1 MNTRMSWKRSMQTQK
16 SRSKP
21 GLTAQTRRSIDLSPL
36 FIAVVAALFSAHP
49 LHAGELHGPYTDS
62 SYFTTVNFGST
73 SHWLQ
78 AWRGYLETVPAHWFL
93 NGVGVAVQSRPNDSA
108 TYDMVF
114 QHLSRNG
121 VSITRTEYGWGG
133 IDYETGRM
141 KDRTANKLRIFLAGC
156 RKWHIRPVL
165 LLNAH
170 HGAPCPRYRINRIT
184 VTRTAQAGERTVD
197 LESVDRIIPNY
208 SGLHGLPGKKSSKAA
223 GHLIT
228 NIAGNTVTLS
238 QPLQETLHKDSTVTI
253 TTLKY
258 RPFSDPT
265 GEDYRETVDGWNAY
279 IAELATRAAEFL
291 GTTDAADKG
300 FDMEIWN
307 ELTFGSNYLYINWYY
322 DPPLQEY
329 EEKSIWSNLVRETTD
344 FADNHPEL
352 FSGVA
357 FNNGFGNT
365 IPWPASSKMPK
376 RIRAIGRHPYPKFR
390 TFPEDRHKRP
400 LNALGK
406 RDSSFTPTYTALFPE
421 LQGTWLKTESTLRE
435 GAPITNMVY
444 KTAHGRYARPEAP
457 CYSWFTECGFGP
469 GWYDIDNPQR
479 ALYLKAKWFSRMYV
493 FYLNKG
499 NEKVVLFSWN
509 HGKEDT
515 DLAVASKAFMD
526 YVESHDTYPAQDESL
541 TSPGLRTVRR
551 ITGAMKDDLDTTL
564 THHTTRPLE
573 VVSIRDDHD
582 HFQWQGDGTPEH
594 PTMYNRE
601 CLAILPFQV
610 NQTKFVVPYYVMT
623 RDIRTDLAPEEYTV
637 RLSGIHGLKAHIT
650 AYDPIADDSV
660 QVSVTDRST
669 TDVEI
674 TTAAVDYPRLLIID
688 ESDDTR
694 VSPAHGSSPHP
705 VNLITVSP
713 VPGGLLIRGA
723 GHGPTTIQILDC
735 RGRIIARKTRITQ
748 YPTVLPTGRSAEGV
762 YIVRIT
768 STTTTFVRRFLM
780 RKN

>member
-1 MNTRMSWKRSMQTQK
+1 MQST
-16 SRSKP
+16 KP
-21 GLTAQTRRSIDLSPL
+21 GWIPGLPAQTGSSLRYPVLL
-36 FIAVVAALFSAHP
+36 IALIAAPCAVEP
-49 LHAGELHGPYTDS
+49 LHAGQLRGPYTDS
-62 SYFTTVNFGST
+62 SYFTTVNFGTS

-93 NGVGVAVQSRPNDSA
+93 NGVGVVVQSRPNDSA
-108 TYDMVF
+108 TYHMVF

-141 KDRTANKLRIFLAGC
+141 KDRAANKLKAFLAAC
-156 RKWHIRPVL
+156 KKWNIRPVL

-170 HGAPCPRYRINRIT
+170 HGAPCPHYRLNRIT
-184 VTRTAQAGERTVD
+184 VTRTAQAGKRTVE

-208 SGLHGLPGKKSSKAA
+208 SGLHGLPGKKSNKAA

-228 NIAGNTVTLS
+228 DISGNTVTLS
-238 QPLQETLHKDSTVTI
+238 QPLQETLHKDSTVNI

-258 RPFSDPT
+258 RPFSDPA

-279 IAELATRAAEFL
+279 VAELATRAAEFL
-291 GTTDAADKG
+291 GTTDAANKG

-307 ELTFGSNYLYINWYY
+307 ELTFGSNFLSVNWYY

-329 EEKSIWSNLVRETTD
+329 KEKSIWSNLVKETAD
-344 FADNHPEL
+344 FADNNPGM

-365 IPWPASSKMPK
+365 IPWPASSTMPT
-376 RIRAIGRHPYPKFR
+376 RIRAIGRHPYAKFR
-390 TFPEDRHKRP
+390 TFPEDRHARP
-400 LNALGK
+400 RNALGE

-421 LQGTWLKTESTLRE
+421 LQGTWLTTESTLRE
-435 GAPITNMVY
+435 GAPITNMIY

-457 CYSWFTECGFGP
+457 CYSWFTECGFAP
-469 GWYDIDNPQR
+469 GQYDIDNPQR

-515 DLAVASKAFMD
+515 HLAVASQAFID
-526 YVESHDTYPAQDESL
+526 YVENHDTYPAQDESL

-564 THHTTRPLE
+564 THQTTRPLE

-582 HFQWQGDGTPEH
+582 HFQWEGDGTPEH

-637 RLSGIHGLKAHIT
+637 RLSGAHGDKAHII
-650 AYDPIADDSV
+650 AYDPISDDSV

-669 TDVEI
+669 TDMEF
-674 TTAAVDYPRLLIID
+674 TTSAVDYPRLLIID

-694 VSPAHGSSPHP
+694 VSPAHASSLRPA
-705 VNLITVSP
+705 NRITVSK
-713 VPGGLLIRGA
+713 VPGGLLIRCA
-723 GHGPTTIQILDC
+723 GHGPTAIQIVDC
-735 RGRIIARKTRITQ
+735 RGRIIARQ
-748 YPTVLPTGRSAEGV
+748 STGNAERFVVSLGDKAYGAYIAEVMVGSASV
-762 YIVRIT
+762 IH
-768 STTTTFVRRFLM
+768 RFII
-780 RKN
+780 R